1 MKEVLWQCFDI
12 ENAYD
17 MMYREGVLL
26 MLQRIETVGRFYN
39 WVLSLLF
46 GRTIQVKV
54 GNVLSQMVNVENGT
68 PQGSAISPVFFNIMI
83 NNVFEGI
90 HPGISTALYADDGAM
105 GQRGQCLNLVILQT
119 LLSKVPLTPILR
131 HCSNKY
137 KLAREG
143 EKEKDENLESILFV
157 VLSMLNILYIT
168 FRKQ

>member
-12 ENAYD
+12 RNAYD

-26 MLQRIETVGRFYN
+26 MLQRIGIVGRFYN

-90 HPGISTALYADDGAM
+90 HPEISTALYADDGVM
-105 GQRGQCLNLVILQT
+105 WKRGNNV
-119 LLSKVPLTPILR
+119 
-131 HCSNKY
+131 
-137 KLAREG
+137 
-143 EKEKDENLESILFV
+143 
-157 VLSMLNILYIT
+157 YI
-168 FRKQ
+168 